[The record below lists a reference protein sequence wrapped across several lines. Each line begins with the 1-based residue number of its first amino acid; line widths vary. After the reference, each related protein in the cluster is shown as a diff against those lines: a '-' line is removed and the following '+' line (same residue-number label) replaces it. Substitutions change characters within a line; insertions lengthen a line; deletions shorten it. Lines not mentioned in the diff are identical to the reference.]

1 MSTSPPAGD
10 APSGNAPSGTNAS
23 SGADVAVDREDAL
36 RANRENWD
44 DRADIHAASA
54 MYDLPGFA
62 ADPGKVSDVAAEDL
76 AILEP
81 HLPGGTVAG
90 LDVVHL
96 QCHVG
101 KDTLSLARLGAR
113 VTGVDL
119 SPRSLEIARGLAREC
134 GLEAR
139 FVEADVQQAADAV
152 DDTFDVVYTSIGTV
166 TWLPDLT
173 AWARSIFRLLRPGGT
188 FFIRDGHPM
197 LYTLDDARSDLL
209 EVRYRYF
216 PSTLSQTWVDTYSY
230 TGDPTPIAHARTYEW
245 PHSLAE
251 IIGSLLGAG
260 LRITSLDEQQ
270 TVPWPAHPLMEEA
283 DGVWAFPE
291 PLRQTVPT
299 TYSITAVKDA

>member
-1 MSTSPPAGD
+1 MSTRPPTGDDATADAPAG
-10 APSGNAPSGTNAS
+10 T
-23 SGADVAVDREDAL
+23 DVLVTPEAAL

-44 DRADIHAASA
+44 DRADIHAGSA
-54 MYDLPGFA
+54 MYDLPGFV
-62 ADPGKVSDVAAEDL
+62 ADPGLISDVTAEDL
-76 AILEP
+76 AILGP

-113 VTGVDL
+113 VTGMDL
-119 SPRSLEIARGLAREC
+119 SSRSLEIARELARDC

-139 FVEADVQQAADAV
+139 FVEADVQHAADAL

-173 AWARSIFRLLRPGGT
+173 SWARSIARLLRPGGT

-197 LYTLDDARSDLL
+197 LYTLDDERSDLL
-209 EVRYRYF
+209 AVRHRYF
-216 PSTLSQTWVDTYSY
+216 PSGLSQTWVDTYSY
-230 TGDPTPIAHARTYEW
+230 TGDEQPIEHPRTYEW

-260 LRITSLDEQQ
+260 LRITSMGEQQ
-270 TVPWPAHPLMEEA
+270 TVPWPAHPLMEET
-283 DGVWAFPE
+283 DGAWAFPE
-291 PLRQTVPT
+291 PLRQRVPT
-299 TYSITAVKDA
+299 TYSITAVKDD

>member
-1 MSTSPPAGD
+1 MSTPSAAGD
-10 APSGNAPSGTNAS
+10 AAGPDAPVAQ
-23 SGADVAVDREDAL
+23 DVAVDVEEAL
-36 RANRENWD
+36 RANRANWD

-54 MYDLPGFA
+54 MYDLPGFV
-62 ADPGKVSDVAAEDL
+62 ADPSRISDVTRDDL
-76 AILEP
+76 TILGP

-101 KDTLSLARLGAR
+101 QDTLSLARLGAR

-139 FVEADVQQAADAV
+139 FVEADVQHAADAV

-173 AWARSIFRLLRPGGT
+173 AWARSIARLLRPGGT

-209 EVRYRYF
+209 VVRYRYF
-216 PSTLSQTWVDTYSY
+216 PSTLSQTWVDPYTY
-230 TGDPTPIAHARTYEW
+230 TGDRTLVQHPRTYEW

-251 IIGSLLGAG
+251 VIGALLGAG

-291 PLRQTVPT
+291 PLRQLVPT
-299 TYSITAVKDA
+299 TYSITAVKDG